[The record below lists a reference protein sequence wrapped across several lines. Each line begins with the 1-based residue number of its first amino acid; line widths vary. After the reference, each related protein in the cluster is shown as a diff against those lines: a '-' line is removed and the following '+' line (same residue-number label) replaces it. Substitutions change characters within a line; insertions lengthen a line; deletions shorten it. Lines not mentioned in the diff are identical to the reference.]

1 MAPRKHISLKKLN
14 CLLKK
19 ASKFNRFH
27 SINCHHHIYLNL
39 LSSLCDLSSPAPVLS
54 CRCPSFYPIYLLVLL
69 LSKECSPL
77 FLPCRSHRSSHQY
90 RPHHFSLISDL
101 GARHI
106 FTETLNDI
114 MAKRLL
120 SREKLS
126 EITGVNVTL
135 IDEWLN
141 GTKEPDERQ
150 I

>member
-1 MAPRKHISLKKLN
+1 MLFFNSNNNPLSLTILN
-14 CLLKK
+14 
-19 ASKFNRFH
+19 
-27 SINCHHHIYLNL
+27 I
-39 LSSLCDLSSPAPVLS
+39 P
-54 CRCPSFYPIYLLVLL
+54 
-69 LSKECSPL
+69 
-77 FLPCRSHRSSHQY
+77 HQY

-101 GARHI
+101 GARHM

-135 IDEWLN
+135 IDERLN